1 MAEYRVPNI
10 LGFEWQKS
18 VLDKD
23 LATPPS
29 SPNEGDRYLI
39 ASGATDDWSGH
50 DGDITW
56 YENGAWYFIPKK
68 EGMFVYVKDE
78 DKLYYYNGSSW
89 QEFASGNGG
98 SDSDWVIGSGVI
110 YNLND
115 NVGIGESNPLYK
127 LHIRKDVSSQLDP
140 AIGFFNNSLPDGKWV
155 TMKFGQTLSTNC
167 CGILGFSKDSTN
179 GSRVWLC
186 VEGDDGNRGVG
197 LTVYKGGEVYF
208 GSYSKSTNGYTKL
221 PNGLILQWGEISR
234 GSSDAVIA
242 VTFPIT
248 FPNAVLAVLIS
259 SDSIGSGTPDGRVSR
274 TRDITVT
281 GFNSVIDSFN
291 SNRCSNY
298 SEKWIAI
305 GY

>member
-39 ASGATDDWSGH
+39 ASDATDDWSGH

-89 QEFASGNGG
+89 QEFASGSGSNADTLDGYDTGQWNAIPVIRNDGVMEVGKFIDFHLSADSTADYEPRLTATGQDLELWNSNGHHKIWHSG
-98 SDSDWVIGSGVI
+98 NDGSGS
-110 YNLND
+110 
-115 NVGIGESNPLYK
+115 G
-127 LHIRKDVSSQLDP
+127 LDADLLRGLP
-140 AIGFFNNSLPDGKWV
+140 ADF
-155 TMKFGQTLSTNC
+155 TC
-167 CGILGFSKDSTN
+167 
-179 GSRVWLC
+179 
-186 VEGDDGNRGVG
+186 
-197 LTVYKGGEVYF
+197 
-208 GSYSKSTNGYTKL
+208 SKSTNGYTKL
-221 PNGLILQWGEISR
+221 PNGLILQWGKSTANVS
-234 GSSDAVIA
+234 GTGWVYNVS
-242 VTFPIT
+242 VTFPVQ
-248 FPNAVLAVLIS
+248 FPNEVFSVVMFRDNGNTADIDVYDRRMHNIATS
-259 SDSIGSGTPDGRVSR
+259 SFHYDFFVRTVGVSGTV
-274 TRDITVT
+274 
-281 GFNSVIDSFN
+281 NW
-291 SNRCSNY
+291 Y
-298 SEKWIAI
+298 WLAI